1 MSSSKKKAKFRNV
14 SRKGKTFDG
23 YEKEFLPMFS
33 FDNLKD
39 GVKEFA
45 NYVAN
50 KVTGK

>member
-1 MSSSKKKAKFRNV
+1 MSPPKKKAKFRNV

-45 NYVAN
+45 DYIAN